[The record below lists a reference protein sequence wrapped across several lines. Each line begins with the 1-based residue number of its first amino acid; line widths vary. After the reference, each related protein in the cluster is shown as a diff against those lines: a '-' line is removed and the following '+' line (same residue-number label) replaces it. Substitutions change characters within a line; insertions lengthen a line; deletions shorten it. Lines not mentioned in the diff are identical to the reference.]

1 MWYMSTRLRVNV
13 LVPKNV
19 TALPMKEISCQFSEK
34 LGLGVRNP
42 NCNTVV
48 SFQESLG
55 MLLNEKIAPK
65 IIIKPPTSL
74 FQNLST

>member
-34 LGLGVRNP
+34 LGLGVKEP
-42 NCNTVV
+42 KLQQ
-48 SFQESLG
+48 SGELSGKQLFG
-55 MLLNEKIAPK
+55 DIAK
-65 IIIKPPTSL
+65 
-74 FQNLST
+74 